1 MGICQRVKDL
11 LCCNRNIV
19 PSKTKKLD
27 ESKLF
32 GRKEEEIKK
41 IPTDDYICPECDMI
55 PEILEIH
62 SYTGKL
68 TMHCNNSDQ
77 ITNISATK
85 YINKLI
91 NHEYIRCLDCENRKE
106 NESIECKKYCI
117 ECKKPLCKECSIK
130 KTHYNHETI
139 SILELK
145 YRCKSHPENKAEKYC
160 LVCEEPIC
168 DEDINHSEHRKVDTK
183 SLQSKA
189 NDYRGKCEKKIQ
201 KLENLLDKLKEIKES
216 RKLLDALRLYKLAK
230 KYENE
235 EAKKIIK
242 NSIEKETKMKIEN
255 IIEGEI
261 DENYDSYV
269 DLAIYDLEKKGQLN
283 EGNNKENKEENKG
296 KKKGKKKN

>member
-41 IPTDDYICPECDMI
+41 IPTDGYICPECDLI

-68 TMHCNNSDQ
+68 TMNCNNSDQ

-85 YINKLI
+85 YIDELI
-91 NHEYIRCLDCENRKE
+91 KHNIRCEECGKRKE
-106 NESIECKKYCI
+106 NESVKSKSYCIDCKKR
-117 ECKKPLCKECSIK
+117 LCEECSININ
-130 KTHYNHETI
+130 KTHYNHKKI
-139 SILELK
+139 PILELK
-145 YRCKSHPENKAEKYC
+145 YRCKSHPEKKAEKYC

-189 NDYRGKCEKKIQ
+189 NDYRRKCEEKMQ
-201 KLENLLDKLKEIKES
+201 KLENLLDKLKEIKKS

-261 DENYDSYV
+261 DENYDNYV
-269 DLAIYDLEKKGQLN
+269 DLAVYYVEKEEQKKKEEQR
-283 EGNNKENKEENKG
+283 EKEEQKENEE
-296 KKKGKKKN
+296 